1 MVNGIQVAKGS
12 ATIVEVAQTQA
23 FQIFVEKARESD
35 YLSLSDYSAGGHK
48 VSQGNC
54 GAKGHKVN
62 EVTVGQ
68 KATRLVRSLWDK
80 SRSQGQCGTKGCRF
94 ETSNHLL
101 FHELG
106 SE

>member
-48 VSQGNC
+48 VSQGHC
-54 GAKGHKVN
+54 GAKGHSRWGHCGTKGHKVS

-68 KATRLVRSLWDK
+68 KQVTRTVRSLWDQRM
-80 SRSQGQCGTKGCRF
+80 SF
-94 ETSNHLL
+94 
-101 FHELG
+101 
-106 SE
+106 